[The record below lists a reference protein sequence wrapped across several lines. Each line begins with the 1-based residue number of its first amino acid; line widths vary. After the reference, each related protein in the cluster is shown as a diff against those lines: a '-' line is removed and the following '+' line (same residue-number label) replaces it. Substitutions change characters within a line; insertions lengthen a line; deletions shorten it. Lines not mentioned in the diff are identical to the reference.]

1 MTETERTMETKRKRG
16 GYFYTR
22 VGGSFQSIFKARDEA
37 DDFEVLYDLVCIV
50 EKVKTRWYIFARGT
64 KCHEIEEVKK
74 RNEKDGC

>member
-1 MTETERTMETKRKRG
+1 MTETERTMEIKRG

-22 VGGSFQSIFKARDEA
+22 VGESFQSIFKARDEA

-74 RNEKDGC
+74 KE